1 MSHCSSII
9 LRFSFFLL
17 LLSTGTASAQAQ
29 DEHLKM
35 QFDFSNTS
43 GTNVTDA
50 TSGITA
56 KLMGQAQVVTMGQ
69 YHVLDLGNGTG
80 YLDMTRSAGELVRSL
95 GDFTVSVY
103 YRVDAGASLSGAG
116 YFLWCFSQSAA
127 NTQTASP
134 YTAYRLN
141 AQRMATS
148 TGGWG
153 SETGMEV
160 GSESEKGRWMHVLYR
175 QTGKKG
181 ELFLNGKCVAQL
193 ATMPVLKD
201 VFTAVPAYNW
211 IGRPPF
217 SGDSYLKQTLVTD
230 FRLYDTAVSNEEV
243 AQLVAELPNLEYAYE
258 HGGGG

>member
-1 MSHCSSII
+1 MKKHVLTAFYC
-9 LRFSFFLL
+9 LFLL
-17 LLSTGTASAQAQ
+17 MGNAQAQ
-29 DEHLKM
+29 EEHLKM

-43 GTNVTDA
+43 GTNVMDA

-116 YFLWCFSQSAA
+116 HFLWCFSQSAA

-160 GSESEKGRWMHVLYR
+160 GSESEKGRWMHFLYR
-175 QTGKKG
+175 QAGKKG
-181 ELFLNGKCVAQL
+181 ELFLNG
-193 ATMPVLKD
+193 T
-201 VFTAVPAYNW
+201 
-211 IGRPPF
+211 
-217 SGDSYLKQTLVTD
+217 
-230 FRLYDTAVSNEEV
+230 
-243 AQLVAELPNLEYAYE
+243 
-258 HGGGG
+258 